1 MHNFTLHCTNAV
13 THDTCSQKTV
23 CESHLQNSFVIVEQR
38 WSQQSRW
45 FMLVDYVTRSFSIH
59 HGKCKIMQLRKVYQK
74 LLFPLLTSAL
84 LHAVSNSQLCC
95 LVCWVFVKWFV
106 Y

>member
-1 MHNFTLHCTNAV
+1 
-13 THDTCSQKTV
+13 
-23 CESHLQNSFVIVEQR
+23 
-38 WSQQSRW
+38 
-45 FMLVDYVTRSFSIH
+45 
-59 HGKCKIMQLRKVYQK
+59 MQLRKVYQK